1 MTMTNAMA
9 GFEPLPFEV
18 KWSAT
23 TAVLYWA
30 FLLVM
35 QPQLVLTPGPTA
47 IELVSRTWPVLVVAI
62 VAAIPVSIV
71 LSRAYWEVSKSR

>member
-1 MTMTNAMA
+1 MMTGMA

-30 FLLVM
+30 FLLAM

-47 IELVSRTWPVLVVAI
+47 IELVSRTWPVLVAAI
-62 VAAIPVSIV
+62 VAAIPASAV
-71 LSRAYWEVSKSR
+71 LSRIYWEVSSSR

>member
-1 MTMTNAMA
+1 MMTEMA
-9 GFEPLPFEV
+9 GLEPFPFEV

-47 IELVSRTWPVLVVAI
+47 IELVSRTWPVLVASI
-62 VAAIPVSIV
+62 VAAIPVSVV
-71 LSRAYWEVSKSR
+71 LSRAYWEVRKSR

>member
-1 MTMTNAMA
+1 MTNGMA

-23 TAVLYWA
+23 TAVLYWT
-30 FLLVM
+30 FLLVL

-47 IELVSRTWPVLVVAI
+47 IELASRTWPVLVAAI
-62 VAAIPVSIV
+62 VAAIPVSVV
-71 LSRAYWEVSKSR
+71 LSRTYWEVRKSR

>member
-1 MTMTNAMA
+1 MTHPMA
-9 GFEPLPFEV
+9 GLEPLPFEL

-30 FLLVM
+30 FLLVL

-47 IELVSRTWPVLVVAI
+47 IELVSRTWPVLVAAI
-62 VAAIPVSIV
+62 VAAIPVSV
-71 LSRAYWEVSKSR
+71 ALSRAYWEVSD